1 MIRKFAALFALVL
14 TFGLAAAPVAAQ
26 DVDADALGSVGMESG
41 FLRMY
46 LADPAAADA
55 NPDLLGVM
63 VVGLEFDDADNLG
76 DGFEDFTCGFAGG
89 FLGTVDAT
97 DCEGLVDAGFE
108 VSDVDGMGDQAI
120 EVSGEADVSG
130 PTPTTMLAL
139 QADNYLFI
147 VIYLGDDTPGIADD
161 FGTFLADAE
170 PVDTEVSFSEDGTS
184 TGGFFDMLPQE
195 GDPVVEGF
203 IPMMDDDLFGSAS
216 GTPESDDLDTDM
228 GDDLDDDLEE
238 ESTPAN

>member
-1 MIRKFAALFALVL
+1 MVRKFAALFALIL
-14 TFGLAAAPVAAQ
+14 TLGLAAAPVAAQ
-26 DVDADALGSVGMESG
+26 DTSVDTDALEDVGMQNG
-41 FLRMY
+41 YLRMY
-46 LADPAAADA
+46 LADPSTNA

-63 VVGLEFDDADNLG
+63 VVGLEFEDADSLN

-89 FLGTVDAT
+89 FLGTEDVL

-108 VSDVDGMGDQAI
+108 VSDVDGIGDQAI

-139 QADNYLFI
+139 QSDNHLFI
-147 VIYLGDDTPGIADD
+147 VIYLGDDTPGAADD

-170 PVDTEVSFSEDGTS
+170 PVDTEVEFSDDGTS

-195 GDPVVEGF
+195 GDPLLEGLM
-203 IPMMDDDLFGSAS
+203 PMMDSDLFGDSS
-216 GTPESDDLDTDM
+216 STPASDDVDV
-228 GDDLDDDLEE
+228 DLEE